1 MSILDGI
8 GEWIAKQVM
17 NGLDMISTSV
27 LGALGCNMTTF
38 TRYFPAAGTMYLHK
52 IFVALAIGLI
62 LLNWIW

>member
-27 LGALGCNMTTF
+27 LGSF
-38 TRYFPAAGTMYLHK
+38 
-52 IFVALAIGLI
+52 GL
-62 LLNWIW
+62 